1 MLKGLENVYMAKY
14 SDRIGTS
21 CDSHGFVGGH
31 HKGLGFFV
39 GIPLFGINVV
49 QFLVILCLG

>member
-1 MLKGLENVYMAKY
+1 LLKGLENVYMAKY